1 MTATRCRRV
10 RTARSRRV
18 GSRKR
23 TQAPDLQSLSPCGEG
38 WEGVSSVGGSARGG
52 NPLDS
57 RGRYP
62 QSAYKTNL
70 CATKPMV
77 EALSFPLFRP
87 FKGCLKH
94 FVNRIGQEVREF
106 SSREA

>member
-23 TQAPDLQSLSPCGEG
+23 TQ
-38 WEGVSSVGGSARGG
+38 SVQPGGGSARGG

-62 QSAYKTNL
+62 QECINQTR
-70 CATKPMV
+70 ATKPMV
-77 EALSFPLFRP
+77 GALSFPLFRP
-87 FKGCLKH
+87 FKALKSPPADRKSARGGRH
-94 FVNRIGQEVREF
+94 AECVSNDRLTVEF
-106 SSREA
+106 EPCA